1 MVKLEALNQAIKDSG
16 IKLGVIASRLHISR
30 NGLWKKLHG
39 INGISL
45 EDAQIIART
54 INLTDDQKID
64 IFLP

>member
-1 MVKLEALNQAIKDSG
+1 MVKLEALNKAIKDSG
-16 IKLGVIASRLHISR
+16 LKLGVIANRLHISR

-45 EDAQIIART
+45 EDAQIISKAL
-54 INLTDDQKID
+54 NLTDDQKID